1 VQQLRDGIAGLYQDA
16 KVAFIE
22 VPNTPQLL
30 KILYLHELNA
40 HPGGCHKESDTLF
53 PLSLWQQIILVQL
66 GLPQR
71 MLNGVYC
78 DELLKN

>member
-1 VQQLRDGIAGLYQDA
+1 MVSLVLYQDA

-40 HPGGCHKESDTLF
+40 HPGGCYEEWGTLF
-53 PLSLWQQIILVQL
+53 PLTLWQQIILVQL
-66 GLPQR
+66 GIPQR
-71 MLNGVYC
+71 TLNAPLQTFKGVV
-78 DELLKN
+78 